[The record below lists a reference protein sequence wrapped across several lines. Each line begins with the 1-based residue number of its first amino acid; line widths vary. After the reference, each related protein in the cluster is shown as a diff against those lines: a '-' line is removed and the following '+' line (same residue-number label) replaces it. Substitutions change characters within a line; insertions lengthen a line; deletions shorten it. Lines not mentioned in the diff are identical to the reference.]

1 MISGME
7 MENKIAKINTKIK
20 HWLQC
25 NDCSEIFSQVKF
37 CREGRTVQRN
47 FKVKLNVW
55 QPDCAGIFSHHQLLE
70 PLEAGLNDGFAYL
83 AAARKEIL

>member
-1 MISGME
+1 M
-7 MENKIAKINTKIK
+7 
-20 HWLQC
+20 
-25 NDCSEIFSQVKF
+25 
-37 CREGRTVQRN
+37 QRN